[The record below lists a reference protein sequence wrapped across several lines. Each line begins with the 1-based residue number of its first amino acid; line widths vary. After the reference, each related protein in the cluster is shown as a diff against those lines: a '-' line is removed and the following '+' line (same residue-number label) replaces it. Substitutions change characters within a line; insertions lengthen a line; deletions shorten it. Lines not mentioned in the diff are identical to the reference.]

1 MSLGFCMRRTLNR
14 QYANS
19 LSDCLNRP
27 LSEIRL
33 LLGMGRDRIAGMSES
48 ESTENTNGQPHR
60 RRVRYRGTHPK
71 NFRQKY
77 KEHAIEEH
85 PDLRKHLRDKGKTPA
100 STHIPILVEK
110 IMATLNPQPGETIID
125 CTLGYGGH
133 ASAFVRR
140 LGPNG
145 KLIGLDVD
153 GVELERTRQRLSSLA
168 ADVPMAFYRSNFA
181 GIANVLRD
189 EAIEGFDI
197 IFADLGLSS
206 MQIDNPD
213 RGMSYKQN
221 GPLDMRMDDRRK
233 QTAADL
239 LKTLSEEKLSAAL
252 RELSDEPDHEQI
264 AGRIVEQREAEP
276 LTQIT
281 QLVELVFAVKGLTIA
296 EYKQQQCKHPG
307 ELHPAARTFQTLRML
322 VNDELGTLKE
332 LLRLAPYCLRPGGRI
347 GIISFHS
354 GEDRLVKHAFTD
366 GLRDGLYADAAPEV
380 IRPTRDEI
388 AANTRSTSA
397 KFRWAVKA

>member
-1 MSLGFCMRRTLNR
+1 
-14 QYANS
+14 
-19 LSDCLNRP
+19 
-27 LSEIRL
+27 
-33 LLGMGRDRIAGMSES
+33 MSES
-48 ESTENTNGQPHR
+48 ETTENQDSRPHR
-60 RRVRYRGTHPK
+60 RRVRYGGTHPK
-71 NFRQKY
+71 NFKQKY
-77 KEHAIEEH
+77 KEHAIDNH
-85 PDLRKHLRDKGKTPA
+85 PDLREHLRDKGKTPA
-100 STHIPILVEK
+100 GTHIPILVEE
-110 IMATLNPQPGETIID
+110 IMAALNPQPGETIVD

-133 ASAFVRR
+133 ASAFLQR
-140 LGPNG
+140 LGPGG

-153 GVELERTRQRLSSLA
+153 GAELERTRQRLSDLA

-213 RGMSYKQN
+213 RGMSYKQD
-221 GPLDMRMDDRRK
+221 GLLDMRMDDRRP

-239 LKTLSEEKLSAAL
+239 LRTLTEEKLSAAL
-252 RELSDEPDHEQI
+252 RELSDEPDHEAI
-264 AGRIVEQREAEP
+264 ARRIVAQREIEP
-276 LTQIT
+276 LTQIG
-281 QLVELVFAVKGLTIA
+281 QLVELVFAVKGLTVT
-296 EYKQQQCKHPG
+296 EYKQRQRKG
-307 ELHPAARTFQTLRML
+307 EVALHPAARTFQTLRML

-354 GEDRLVKHAFTD
+354 GEDRLVKHAFAD
-366 GLRDGLYADAAPEV
+366 GLRDGLYAEAATEV
-380 IRPTRDEI
+380 IRPTREEI

-397 KFRWAVKA
+397 KFRWALKA